1 MTVMAFGC
9 FDLLHPGHLAYLK
22 QAKKIAG
29 KEKLVIVIGRDKIM
43 RESGKKPLFNENERR
58 EIIGS
63 LKFVD
68 EAILGDLVDK
78 LSAVKKYKPTKIILG
93 YDQQAGWLLKND
105 VIKDDLLIEKELK
118 KRGLN
123 ARVIRL
129 KPFKKHKYKSTK
141 IKLKAVR
148 HHKTC

>member
-9 FDLLHPGHLAYLK
+9 FDLLHPGHLAYLR

-78 LSAVKKYKPTKIILG
+78 LTAVRKYKPSRIILG

-105 VIKDDLLIEKELK
+105 ALKDDKRIEGELRK
-118 KRGLN
+118 KGLN
-123 ARVIRL
+123 VRVVRL
-129 KPFKKHKYKSTK
+129 KAFKQRKYKSSK

-148 HHKTC
+148 RHKTC